1 MMRRPK
7 KSTIR
12 TGIYEIRP
20 RADKHGVDL
29 VSDAFPTVPYGIV
42 GQKQS
47 ETQSTTPSFYKTL
60 MPC

>member
-12 TGIYEIRP
+12 TDIYEIRP
-20 RADKHGVDL
+20 RADKHVDL

-47 ETQSTTPSFYKTL
+47 ETQSTTPSFTAAL
-60 MPC
+60 VL